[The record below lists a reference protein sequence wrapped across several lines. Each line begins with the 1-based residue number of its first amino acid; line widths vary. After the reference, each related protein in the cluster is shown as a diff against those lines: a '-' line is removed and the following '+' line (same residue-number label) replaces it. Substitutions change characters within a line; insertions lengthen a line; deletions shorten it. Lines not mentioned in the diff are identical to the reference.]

1 MERKHKIIEL
11 QKKLIIE
18 STKRKL
24 NAIEKGKII
33 KINELEEDLRIET
46 VKRRI
51 KEKSVSFKM
60 KKKIKIKIIKLEI
73 EIKVET
79 INKAGESKI
88 EILREVIKKVQR
100 IEHREKIKKQRNEK
114 TNNTRKQSKS
124 LIKYVIALF
133 FMNLIHINIM
143 DLTVYN

>member
-24 NAIEKGKII
+24 DAIEKGKII

-46 VKRRI
+46 VKRR
-51 KEKSVSFKM
+51 KKSVSFKM
-60 KKKIKIKIIKLEI
+60 KKKRKRKIIKLEI

-79 INKAGESKI
+79 INKTGESKI
-88 EILREVIKKVQR
+88 EILSEVIKKVQR
-100 IEHREKIKKQRNEK
+100 IESREKIKKQRNEK
-114 TNNTRKQSKS
+114 TNNTRK
-124 LIKYVIALF
+124 
-133 FMNLIHINIM
+133 
-143 DLTVYN
+143 

>member
-1 MERKHKIIEL
+1 MEPKDVMERKHKIIEL

-24 NAIEKGKII
+24 NAIEKGKIV

-60 KKKIKIKIIKLEI
+60 KKKKKKNDKIGDRDKSRN
-73 EIKVET
+73 
-79 INKAGESKI
+79 NK
-88 EILREVIKKVQR
+88 
-100 IEHREKIKKQRNEK
+100 
-114 TNNTRKQSKS
+114 
-124 LIKYVIALF
+124 
-133 FMNLIHINIM
+133 
-143 DLTVYN
+143 

>member
-33 KINELEEDLRIET
+33 KINELEDLRIET
-46 VKRRI
+46 VKRR
-51 KEKSVSFKM
+51 KKSVSFKM
-60 KKKIKIKIIKLEI
+60 KKKRKRKIIKLEI

-79 INKAGESKI
+79 INKTGESKI

-100 IEHREKIKKQRNEK
+100 IEHREKIKKQRTEK
-114 TNNTRKQSKS
+114 TNNTRK
-124 LIKYVIALF
+124 
-133 FMNLIHINIM
+133 
-143 DLTVYN
+143 